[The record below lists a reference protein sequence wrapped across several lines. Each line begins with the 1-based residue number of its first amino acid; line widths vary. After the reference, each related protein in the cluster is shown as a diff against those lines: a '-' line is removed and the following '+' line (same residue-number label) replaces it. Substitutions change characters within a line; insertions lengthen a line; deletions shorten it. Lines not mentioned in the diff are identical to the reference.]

1 MMSPIFS
8 LTKLESGEK
17 CIVASING
25 GFGMVRK
32 LNALGIYEGRTI
44 SKVSTQWM
52 RGPVV
57 IRIGSTDMAIG
68 YGMAGKIMVRP
79 DRKAQP

>member
-1 MMSPIFS
+1 MSAIVS
-8 LTKLESGEK
+8 LAELKSGDNG
-17 CIVASING
+17 VVTSITG

-32 LNALGIYEGRTI
+32 LNALGIYEGRMI
-44 SKVSTQWM
+44 LKVSTQWM

-57 IRIGSTDMAIG
+57 IRVGSTEMAIG

-79 DRKAQP
+79 EMRAVA